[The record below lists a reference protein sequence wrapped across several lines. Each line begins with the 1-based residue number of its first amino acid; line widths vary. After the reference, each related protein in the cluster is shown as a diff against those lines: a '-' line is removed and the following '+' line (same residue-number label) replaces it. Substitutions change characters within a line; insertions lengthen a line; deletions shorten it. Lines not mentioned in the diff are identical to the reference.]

1 MRMLAKHYCYT
12 EKNMLTEC
20 FPSKP
25 FFSVTILY
33 DEQLPPHHV
42 STLNLSLDL
51 PILAS
56 FTWLALISLTGRPF
70 ERCLRTFGWSGK
82 HQQEICASASV
93 ASNVRVA
100 ATETSLTN
108 WLWQTM
114 VLRNIICFQKW
125 FHSNC
130 QFRLVVSWRLDSCLA
145 FAGICRA

>member
-1 MRMLAKHYCYT
+1 MRMLAKHYCCT
-12 EKNMLTEC
+12 EKTCWRSVSLQKHFFFCDHLVRWTATP
-20 FPSKP
+20 PSCQHFEP
-25 FFSVTILY
+25 VPGLA
-33 DEQLPPHHV
+33 
-42 STLNLSLDL
+42 NLG
-51 PILAS
+51 IVH
-56 FTWLALISLTGRPF
+56 LALISLTGWPS
-70 ERCLRTFGWSGK
+70 ERCLRTFGWFGK
-82 HQQEICASASV
+82 HQQEICTSASV